1 MVMVPDPS
9 VAFEGALTSTVAP
22 EVAGTVTDAGRV
34 TVTLFVALAESE
46 TVPEKFVA
54 AKLSVS

>member
-1 MVMVPDPS
+1 MVPDPS

-22 EVAGTVTDAGRV
+22 DVAGRVTDAGRV

-54 AKLSVS
+54 AKLSMS